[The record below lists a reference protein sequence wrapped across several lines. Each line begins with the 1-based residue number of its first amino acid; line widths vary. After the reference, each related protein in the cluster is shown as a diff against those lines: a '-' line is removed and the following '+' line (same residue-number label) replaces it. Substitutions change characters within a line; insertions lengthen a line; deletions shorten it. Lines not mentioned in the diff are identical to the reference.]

1 MKVFSWEPLIC
12 HDTIDIGWS
21 KLANLNIHEGKLLA
35 CSYNQSC
42 VGIWVVDLLQ
52 VGPYASGTVP
62 RSNKLAVEKLNSNGH
77 LGVKQSVD
85 ASGKNSNV
93 ARPSSSHG
101 LESGLREATL
111 TSSIAAFGSAPG
123 TPQRAGSGFTL

>member
-1 MKVFSWEPLIC
+1 MIIVLTMKYIPL
-12 HDTIDIGWS
+12 
-21 KLANLNIHEGKLLA
+21 L
-35 CSYNQSC
+35 Q
-42 VGIWVVDLLQ
+42 Q

-85 ASGKNSNV
+85 ASGKNGNV

-111 TSSIAAFGSAPG
+111 TSSIAGRFFTCFAFSNSIAL
-123 TPQRAGSGFTL
+123 FLYI